1 MLSGDRYHRKGTAS
15 VPAHGGTCDSG
26 FDHSWVLKK
35 GTTLARERRQEQS
48 AVYPDRLQLK
58 NSATKGKVCPL
69 GGIWIM
75 SLRRMQKGS
84 PEEIR
89 TGRES
94 DIESYHMMFVA
105 KAYTGFYVTVSFF
118 FRELLKK
125 EKWSDII
132 KPIYK

>member
-1 MLSGDRYHRKGTAS
+1 
-15 VPAHGGTCDSG
+15 
-26 FDHSWVLKK
+26 
-35 GTTLARERRQEQS
+35 
-48 AVYPDRLQLK
+48 
-58 NSATKGKVCPL
+58 
-69 GGIWIM
+69 
-75 SLRRMQKGS
+75 MQKGS

>member
-1 MLSGDRYHRKGTAS
+1 MPVSYTHL
-15 VPAHGGTCDSG
+15 AHGGTCDSG

-58 NSATKGKVCPL
+58 NSATKGKVCPV

-105 KAYTGFYVTVSFF
+105 KAYTGFYVTVSLFF
-118 FRELLKK
+118 
-125 EKWSDII
+125 
-132 KPIYK
+132 